1 MDNFKVRKKIERAIL
16 QSKRSAPA
24 FQTLTRDL
32 VLFVT
37 SNVIGSG
44 NTKQV
49 LHKRKPFC
57 DAFDYGFQLCL
68 HIRTIDRYDGYKD
81 SDKHPKNYDIIPIS
95 FTIFLGEQIYTRVFT
110 QHQFLL
116 CTKKIPQ
123 PITLFRLTFHTI
135 YPRITSYY
143 LETLRANRVITIK
156 RYCRFVATSFELQ
169 FDKATFTLF
178 IDKCES
184 SSFGC
189 TRYFLK
195 LCIRIQMCSGKK
207 KRLFVLR

>member
-1 MDNFKVRKKIERAIL
+1 MGIKTPINI
-16 QSKRSAPA
+16 P
-24 FQTLTRDL
+24 
-32 VLFVT
+32 
-37 SNVIGSG
+37 
-44 NTKQV
+44 
-49 LHKRKPFC
+49 
-57 DAFDYGFQLCL
+57 
-68 HIRTIDRYDGYKD
+68 RTM
-81 SDKHPKNYDIIPIS
+81 IS
-95 FTIFLGEQIYTRVFT
+95 F
-110 QHQFLL
+110 QFLL
-116 CTKKIPQ
+116 QYFQVNKFIQVYSHITSFYSAQKKIPQ